1 MTYAGS
7 SLQTAG
13 SPALGSPLDAAPALR
28 SFSLAR
34 HALVAGLKALGVG
47 SGARVLLPEY
57 ICRDLLAALH
67 AAGAV
72 PVYYPVDT
80 RLAPALPAHEWPV
93 AAAVLMVNYFGFAQQ
108 AAPFEQYRA
117 RTGAWLIEDN
127 AHGFLSR
134 DVSGRWLGRRGD
146 AGIFSLRK
154 TFWLDNG
161 AALTLESAPAALPP
175 QLDETDTPGAGK
187 IRLRRALHTLPAGR
201 AIAALAARTLRV
213 VRKPASARRVSS
225 GAVLGAVDENDVD
238 ESETVIPGSAAPFR
252 GFARMLAAQDLA
264 AEASRR
270 RALYL
275 KLEPRARALGM
286 LPVFDALPG
295 ETVPYGL
302 PVYCDDASA
311 LARLAAAEHLD
322 SIQWPDLPAAVAA
335 QAPAHYRRLHLINFL

>member
-13 SPALGSPLDAAPALR
+13 SPLDAAPALR
-28 SFSLAR
+28 YFSLAR

-57 ICRDLLAALH
+57 ICRDVLAALH

-72 PVYYPVDT
+72 PVYYPVDA
-80 RLAPALPAHEWPV
+80 RLAPALPSDEWPV

-161 AALTLESAPAALPP
+161 AALTLESVPAALPP

-213 VRKPASARRVSS
+213 VRKAASARRVSS
-225 GAVLGAVDENDVD
+225 GAVLGAVDE
-238 ESETVIPGSAAPFR
+238 SEAVIPSSAPPFR
-252 GFARMLAAQDLA
+252 GFARMLAAQDFA

-286 LPVFDALPG
+286 LPVFDALPD

-335 QAPAHYRRLHLINFL
+335 QAPSHATAHYRRLHLINFL